1 MNIDERREHTRL
13 KPKDLTFVAL
23 RPDFTRLGKIVDIS
37 GGGLC
42 FQYMAKEKQ
51 PPDGSAVH
59 ADIFISSNGY
69 YLPGVPCKMVY
80 EKKMEQDITFPIGL
94 EYRTCGLQ
102 FKGLSREQHEK
113 LDYYLNEYT
122 TGMA

>member
-1 MNIDERREHTRL
+1 MNLDERREHQRL

-42 FQYMAKEKQ
+42 FQYMVKEKQ
-51 PPDGSAVH
+51 PPDGAAVK

-80 EKKMEQDITFPIGL
+80 EKKMQQDVTFPIGL

-102 FKGLSREQHEK
+102 FEGLSNEQYEK
-113 LDYYLNEYT
+113 LDFYLNKCT
-122 TGMA
+122 VGTA